1 MYYSTLLK
9 RFLKHSFPNYILLNI
24 LYKKHKIWQSYFVI
38 YKLKMLTIGIEHL
51 GYLLYI
57 YQKLQSTKTP
67 YNKLHLLVQIYLI
80 PKITEY

>member
-1 MYYSTLLK
+1 MFYSTLLK
-9 RFLKHSFPNYILLNI
+9 RFLKYSFSNYRVLNI
-24 LYKKHKIWQSYFVI
+24 LYKKHIIWQSYFVI

-57 YQKLQSTKTP
+57 
-67 YNKLHLLVQIYLI
+67 